1 LRVTD
6 VNMETSPFLVDG
18 NNPYFF
24 SGTAPLNEKIYG
36 FSTDLGDVDSYY
48 LDARPGETYLISV
61 SGVGADIFDPKLVIR
76 NRAGEVV
83 ASSSG
88 MPGSYD
94 PVISFKPE
102 LGGGYKIDVVNE
114 DDISGSFPFVFSIQ
128 EGSYSNPYSRSYH
141 ALTDPITGLQ
151 DLETKAS
158 FDSAIGDSVLTK
170 KELENL
176 LYSAGDGG
184 EVSAQEFNDLRV
196 ISGNLSSYLAPD
208 TATYYQQIFDN
219 VVLGSVANEYYTG
232 GRLKADPLGDLHAG
246 SSSEQLDKLVG
257 KWFLGTD
264 LPSPFM
270 SADAAAGKKDVTG
283 IYVAASGRLFDSP
296 IEFTDIHQGTL
307 GDCWFLAATASTAAH
322 APETISSLFRDNGD
336 GTYGVH
342 FKALGEGW
350 QSLSTQEHWVT
361 VNRQLPV
368 NSKNPEQLE
377 GVGSTPQRLITDEL
391 WPSLLE
397 KAAAQASELGI
408 FSVVRGENKDL
419 NSYASL
425 AGGYSEGLLMLQP
438 GSLVSASANTN
449 YVENLYAGSD
459 VTLLKSALDWR
470 AYLGRYQAAIDS
482 GNGPAVIGSD
492 YTTDPALNPRSKF
505 DTSVDLGFIAK
516 HEYAIVDYSSD
527 SGLIDIYNPWGP
539 SGKNGF
545 GPFVSPFRVSTGD
558 LYSKVYARGV
568 DDIGFIVQ

>member
-1 LRVTD
+1 
-6 VNMETSPFLVDG
+6 METSPFLVDG

-232 GRLKADPLGDLHAG
+232 GRLKADLLGDLHAG

-264 LPSPFM
+264 LPNPTFPG
-270 SADAAAGKKDVTG
+270 DAAC
-283 IYVAASGRLFDSP
+283 RLCNW
-296 IEFTDIHQGTL
+296 L
-307 GDCWFLAATASTAAH
+307 G
-322 APETISSLFRDNGD
+322 SSL
-336 GTYGVH
+336 
-342 FKALGEGW
+342 
-350 QSLSTQEHWVT
+350 
-361 VNRQLPV
+361 
-368 NSKNPEQLE
+368 
-377 GVGSTPQRLITDEL
+377 
-391 WPSLLE
+391 
-397 KAAAQASELGI
+397 
-408 FSVVRGENKDL
+408 
-419 NSYASL
+419 
-425 AGGYSEGLLMLQP
+425 
-438 GSLVSASANTN
+438 
-449 YVENLYAGSD
+449 
-459 VTLLKSALDWR
+459 
-470 AYLGRYQAAIDS
+470 
-482 GNGPAVIGSD
+482 
-492 YTTDPALNPRSKF
+492 
-505 DTSVDLGFIAK
+505 
-516 HEYAIVDYSSD
+516 
-527 SGLIDIYNPWGP
+527 
-539 SGKNGF
+539 
-545 GPFVSPFRVSTGD
+545 
-558 LYSKVYARGV
+558 
-568 DDIGFIVQ
+568 

>member
-1 LRVTD
+1 
-6 VNMETSPFLVDG
+6 METSPFLVDG

-219 VVLGSVANEYYTG
+219 VVLGSVANAHYTG
-232 GRLKADPLGDLHAG
+232 GDLQSQALGDLQAG
-246 SSSEQLDKLVG
+246 SSSEHLDQLIG
-257 KWFLGTD
+257 KWFLGSD
-264 LPSPFM
+264 LPSPLLPG
-270 SADAAAGKKDVTG
+270 DAAAGKKDKIGVYAFAHG
-283 IYVAASGRLFDSP
+283 PLFSGP
-296 IEFTDIHQGTL
+296 IEFSDINQGNL
-307 GDCWFLAATASTAAH
+307 GDCWFLAATASIASH
-322 APETISSLFRDNGD
+322 KPETIRNLFIDNGD
-336 GTYGVH
+336 GTYGIRFQAVTREWES
-342 FKALGEGW
+342 K
-350 QSLSTQEHWVT
+350 STSHYWVT

-368 NSKNPEQLE
+368 LQFDPKMLL
-377 GVGSTPQRLITDEL
+377 GVGSTPAKSPSDEI
-391 WPSLLE
+391 WPGLLE
-397 KAAAQASELGI
+397 KAAAQASEMGI
-408 FSVVRGENKDL
+408 FEAIRGIDNNT
-419 NSYASL
+419 NSYNSL
-425 AGGYSEGLLMLQP
+425 QGGLAEGLLILQP
-438 GSLVSASANTN
+438 SYLVNGTSNPRRSSIYSSGIVRSLNSWQEWNSF
-449 YVENLYAGSD
+449 LS
-459 VTLLKSALDWR
+459 S
-470 AYLGRYQAAIDS
+470 YQAAIAS

-492 YTTDPALNPRSKF
+492 VITDTALDSRPQSSS
-505 DTSVDLGFIAK
+505 SVDLGFINSHA
-516 HEYAIVDYSSD
+516 Y
-527 SGLIDIYNPWGP
+527 GLVGKGDVTSELVIYNPWGP
-539 SGKNGF
+539 TGHSGF
-545 GPFVSPFRVSTGD
+545 GPFVSPFAVSAASY
-558 LYSKVYARGV
+558 YSKIV
-568 DDIGFIVQ
+568 DQKANAISFSLN

>member
-1 LRVTD
+1 
-6 VNMETSPFLVDG
+6 METSPFLVDG

-170 KELENL
+170 KELESL

-246 SSSEQLDKLVG
+246 SSSTQLDRLIG
-257 KWFLGTD
+257 KWFLGFDVPNPTF
-264 LPSPFM
+264 PG
-270 SADAAAGKKDVTG
+270 DAAHNEPDRIVAYAAG
-283 IYVAASGRLFDSP
+283 SGPLF
-296 IEFTDIHQGTL
+296 EGDIDFSVVNQGGL
-307 GDCWFLAATASTAAH
+307 GDCWFVAATASIAEFR
-322 APETISSLFRDNGD
+322 PDTITSLFIDNGD
-336 GTYGVH
+336 GTYGVR
-342 FKALGEGW
+342 FWDIPTG
-350 QSLSTQEHWVT
+350 QSLPLDNRGASEHWVT
-361 VNRQLPV
+361 VNRQVPV
-368 NSKNPEQLE
+368 YDNGRRDKIA
-377 GVGSTPQRLITDEL
+377 GMTSTRSGALTDQL

-397 KAAAQASELGI
+397 KAAAQASELKL
-408 FSVVRGENKDL
+408 FSAYRGL
-419 NSYASL
+419 QYGSNSFASIDGGFGEGLAMLEPSAVIYGMSRDVQNGYLDNVYSSPFVWQQYL
-425 AGGYSEGLLMLQP
+425 AGYE
-438 GSLVSASANTN
+438 SAINA
-449 YVENLYAGSD
+449 
-459 VTLLKSALDWR
+459 
-470 AYLGRYQAAIDS
+470 
-482 GNGPAVIGSD
+482 GNGPAIVISNSWAD
-492 YTTDPALNPRSKF
+492 ASLNPIPPNTDGFTFRSGHAF
-505 DTSVDLGFIAK
+505 GIV
-516 HEYAIVDYSSD
+516 EYDIPASEFT
-527 SGLIDIYNPWGP
+527 IYNPWGISSP
-539 SGKNGF
+539 GATNISPFKASSSELYGKFLSLPISGDFPNGF
-545 GPFVSPFRVSTGD
+545 A
-558 LYSKVYARGV
+558 YSVV
-568 DDIGFIVQ
+568 

>member
-1 LRVTD
+1 M
-6 VNMETSPFLVDG
+6 NMNSSPFPVLFD
-18 NNPYFF
+18 NPYFY

-36 FSTDLGDVDSYY
+36 FSTDLGDIDSYY
-48 LDARPGETYLISV
+48 LDARPGEAYLISV

-114 DDISGSFPFVFSIQ
+114 DDVSGSFPFVLSIQ
-128 EGSYSNPYSRSYH
+128 ESSYTNPYSRPYQ

-158 FDSAIGDSVLTK
+158 FDSAIVDSVITK
-170 KELENL
+170 KELESL

-208 TATYYQQIFDN
+208 TATYYQQIFGN

-264 LPSPFM
+264 LPNPTFPG
-270 SADAAAGKKDVTG
+270 DAAHNNPDTIVAYAAGSGPLFEGDIDFSDVN
-283 IYVAASGRLFDSP
+283 
-296 IEFTDIHQGTL
+296 QGHL
-307 GDCWFLAATASTAAH
+307 GDCWFVAATASIAEFR
-322 APETISSLFRDNGD
+322 PDTIRSLFIDNGD
-336 GTYGVH
+336 GTYGVR
-342 FKALGEGW
+342 FW
-350 QSLSTQEHWVT
+350 DIPTDPSLPLDNRGASEHWVT
-361 VNRQLPV
+361 VNRQVPV
-368 NSKNPEQLE
+368 YDNGRHDKIA
-377 GVGSTPQRLITDEL
+377 GMTSTPSGGLTDQL

-397 KAAAQASELGI
+397 KAAAQASELKL
-408 FSVVRGENKDL
+408 FSAYRGL
-419 NSYASL
+419 QSGSNSFASIDAGLGEGLAMLEPSAVIYGTNRDTSSAGLRVNAVYTSFSQWQQYL
-425 AGGYSEGLLMLQP
+425 AGYE
-438 GSLVSASANTN
+438 SAINA
-449 YVENLYAGSD
+449 
-459 VTLLKSALDWR
+459 
-470 AYLGRYQAAIDS
+470 
-482 GNGPAVIGSD
+482 GNGPAIVVSMSWAD
-492 YTTDPALNPRSKF
+492 ASLNPIPPNADGFTFRPGHAF
-505 DTSVDLGFIAK
+505 GIVEYDQPTSEFT
-516 HEYAIVDYSSD
+516 
-527 SGLIDIYNPWGP
+527 IYNPWGISRP
-539 SGKNGF
+539 GARN
-545 GPFVSPFRVSTGD
+545 VSPFKASSSELYGKFLSLPNSGD
-558 LYSKVYARGV
+558 YPNGFAYSVV
-568 DDIGFIVQ
+568 